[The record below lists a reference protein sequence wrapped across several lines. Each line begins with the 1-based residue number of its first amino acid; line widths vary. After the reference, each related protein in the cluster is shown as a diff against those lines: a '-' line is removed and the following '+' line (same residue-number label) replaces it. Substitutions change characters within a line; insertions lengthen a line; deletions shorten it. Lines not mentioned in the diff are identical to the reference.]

1 MELENDH
8 FLYKYINNP
17 SPVGFEAG
25 GQKLWLDHI
34 KPFVDTHFT
43 DEYGT
48 AVAVVNP
55 DAEYRVI
62 IEAHADEVSWLVNY
76 ISNDG
81 FIYVRKNGGA
91 DPAIAP
97 SKLVHIHTSKGMVK
111 GVFGWPAVHV
121 RDTKNNEAATE
132 DTIFVDCGCHSK
144 KEVEDLGIEVGSVI
158 TYADELVELNG
169 RYLAGRALD
178 NRIGG
183 YILTEVARLLKTN
196 RIELSFGLY
205 IVNSVQEEVGLRGA
219 QMIAP
224 RIKPHVSLI
233 VDLTHD
239 TQAPGYNKKKFGD
252 LSCGKGPVINLGP
265 AVHNG
270 LRNLIIHVAKENSIP
285 FQKAISSKATGT
297 DTDTIAYSPHSGV
310 AALIS
315 LAQKYMHTTVEMVHM
330 QDITHTIQLI
340 YEVLLS
346 LKPDQDFCYDKGQLS
361 NHF

>member
-1 MELENDH
+1 MQLKNNQ
-8 FLYKYINNP
+8 FLHNYINNP
-17 SPVGFEAG
+17 SPSGFEAG
-25 GQKLWLDHI
+25 GQKLWLDQI
-34 KPFVDTHFT
+34 TPFVDSHFT

-48 AVAVVNP
+48 AVAVINP
-55 DAEYRVI
+55 DAEYRVV
-62 IEAHADEVSWLVNY
+62 IEAHADEVSWMVNY

-91 DPAIAP
+91 DPVIAP

-111 GVFGWPAVHV
+111 AVFGWPAVHV
-121 RDTKNNEAATE
+121 RDTKKNEAPAE
-132 DTIFVDCGCHSK
+132 DTIFIDCGCHSK
-144 KEVEDLGIEVGSVI
+144 EEVEDLGIDVGSVI
-158 TYADELVELNG
+158 TYADQLVELNG
-169 RYLAGRALD
+169 RYLVGRALD

-183 YILTEVARLLKTN
+183 YILAEVARMLKN
-196 RIELSFGLY
+196 KRDELPFGLY

-252 LSCGKGPVINLGP
+252 LSCGKGPVITLGP

-270 LRNLIIHVAKENSIP
+270 LRTLILNVAKEKNIP
-285 FQKAISSKATGT
+285 FQKAIASKATGT
-297 DTDTIAYSPHSGV
+297 DTDSIAYSPNSGV

-315 LAQKYMHTTVEMVHM
+315 IAQRYMHTTVEMVHI
-330 QDITHTIQLI
+330 QDVTHTVQLI
-340 YEVLLS
+340 YEVLLT
-346 LKPDQDFCYDKGQLS
+346 LKPGQDF
-361 NHF
+361 

>member
-1 MELENDH
+1 MDLQNKK
-8 FLYKYINNP
+8 FLQTYINNP
-17 SPVGFEAG
+17 SPVGFEAS
-25 GQKLWLDHI
+25 GQKIWLNQI
-34 KPFVDTHFT
+34 VPFVDTHFT
-43 DEYGT
+43 DDYGT
-48 AVAVVNP
+48 AVAVINP
-55 DAEYRVI
+55 DADYRVI

-76 ISNDG
+76 ISKEG

-97 SKLVHIHTSKGMVK
+97 SKLVNIHTPKGVVK

-121 RDTKNNEAATE
+121 RTTKKDEAPAE
-132 DTIFVDCGCHSK
+132 DTIFIDCGCQNK
-144 KEVEDLGIEVGSVI
+144 KEVESLGIEIGSVI
-158 TYADELVELNG
+158 TYADQMVELNG
-169 RYLAGRALD
+169 QYLVGRGLD
-178 NRIGG
+178 NRVGG
-183 YILTEVARLLKTN
+183 YILAEVARILKSN
-196 RIELSFGLY
+196 EKVLPFGLY

-252 LSCGKGPVINLGP
+252 LSCGKGPVVTLGP

-270 LRNLIIHVAKENSIP
+270 LRNLIMQVAHEKDIP

-297 DTDTIAYSPHSGV
+297 DTDSIAYSSESGI

-315 LAQKYMHTTVEMVHM
+315 LAQRYMHTTVEMVHK
-330 QDITHTIQLI
+330 QDIAHAIQLI
-340 YEVLLS
+340 YEVLLAI
-346 LKPDQDFCYDKGQLS
+346 KPGQ
-361 NHF
+361 NFK